1 MSSVASNPRVNF
13 RRNIYSKL
21 HPLPLP
27 IQGRR
32 IDSESFR
39 CRVQTGSSSQDF
51 SNMRRLKLLKGKVR
65 PNGRFG
71 FLPVR
76 KGIGQ
81 EIFPDLIRLRKDD
94 RPFDRIP

>member
-1 MSSVASNPRVNF
+1 
-13 RRNIYSKL
+13 
-21 HPLPLP
+21 
-27 IQGRR
+27 
-32 IDSESFR
+32 
-39 CRVQTGSSSQDF
+39 
-51 SNMRRLKLLKGKVR
+51 MRRLKLLKGKVR